1 MTQHAGCI
9 MRSMIAVWDLKS
21 QFEKY
26 RGQDVHDCMVVE
38 FLLNE
43 GRMLHSKDEVLKAN
57 KVKTLEQLAQK
68 QLEKFKERPKLWSL
82 FAEVEMPFIKVLW
95 QMEQNG
101 IRLDVDRLEQLGK
114 ELDLNI
120 EKLGVNLK
128 KEMGED
134 INLNSAIQV
143 GNFLA
148 EKVGVPLSK
157 TKTGRFAT
165 NEGEMAKFALSFPIV
180 GQLLEYRGLAKL
192 RSTYVDSLIS
202 KVGEDG
208 RVHTT
213 YSQVAV
219 NTGRLASFN
228 PNLQNI
234 PVTSEY
240 GVKIK
245 SCFVADTDK
254 TLISFDYSQQELRV
268 LAHLSGEDTL
278 IKAFQDGRD
287 VHTIT
292 ASQLFGVSY
301 GDVTKEQRMIGKT
314 INFGIIYG
322 MSSYGMSQ
330 GLTIPVE
337 DAQKFID
344 AFYKTYPKI
353 HAFYEEYIKNGKIN
367 SYVETLLGRR
377 RYVYEFPDK
386 KFVDNSMRRVLMNYP
401 IQGSAADLMRKAMV
415 MIQEDILDQDPSI
428 KLLLQIHDDLVFEVP
443 DPSTSS
449 GQDHF
454 KTREFIE
461 RIKRIMCDIYP
472 LAVPVVVDAKVG
484 KRWGEMKKL

>member
-1 MTQHAGCI
+1 
-9 MRSMIAVWDLKS
+9 MIAVWDLKS

-26 RGQDVHDCMVVE
+26 QGQDVHDCMVAE

-43 GRMLHSKDEVLKAN
+43 GRMLHSEESVLKAN
-57 KVKTLEQLAQK
+57 GVKSLDELAKLQIK
-68 QLEKFKERPKLWSL
+68 KFEDLPKLKAL
-82 FAEVEMPFIKVLW
+82 FEEVEMPFIKVLW
-95 QMEQNG
+95 QMERNG
-101 IRLDVDRLEQLGK
+101 ISLDTARLEQLGK
-114 ELDLNI
+114 ELDQDI
-120 EKLGVNLK
+120 EKLVAELK
-128 KEMGED
+128 REMGD
-134 INLNSAIQV
+134 DLNFNSAIQV

-148 EKVGVPLSK
+148 EKMGVPLSK

-165 NEGEMAKFALSFPIV
+165 NESEMAKFAGDFPIV
-180 GQLLEYRGLAKL
+180 RQLLDYRGLTKL

-234 PVTSEY
+234 PVTSVY

-254 TLISFDYSQQELRV
+254 TFISFDFSQQELRV

-278 IKAFQDGRD
+278 IKAFQEGRD
-287 VHTIT
+287 VHSIT
-292 ASQLFGVSY
+292 ASQIFGVSY
-301 GDVTKEQRMIGKT
+301 GDVTKEQRMVGKT

-344 AFYKTYPKI
+344 TFYKTYPKI
-353 HAFYEEYIKNGKIN
+353 HTFYEEYIKNGKIN
-367 SYVETLLGRR
+367 SFVETLLGRR
-377 RYVYEFPDK
+377 RYVFEFPDK
-386 KFVDNSMRRVLMNYP
+386 KLVDNSMRRALMNYP

-415 MIQEDILDQDPSI
+415 MIQKDILDQDPAI

-443 DPSTSS
+443 NNID
-449 GQDHF
+449 Q
-454 KTREFIE
+454 KEFIE
-461 RIKRIMCDIYP
+461 KVRRIMCDIFP

-484 KRWGEMKKL
+484 SRWGEMEKV